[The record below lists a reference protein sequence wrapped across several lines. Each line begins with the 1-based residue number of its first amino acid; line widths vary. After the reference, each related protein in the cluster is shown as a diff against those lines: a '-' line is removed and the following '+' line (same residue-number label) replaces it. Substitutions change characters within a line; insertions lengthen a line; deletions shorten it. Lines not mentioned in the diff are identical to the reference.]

1 MDKEALKKYWLES
14 SDGDYITMLHLHSSK
29 DYTWC
34 LFVGHL
40 VIEKLL
46 KALYVQKHGE
56 DSPRI
61 HDLLRLAKMAGLEL
75 TGQYQDMLD
84 TLTTFN
90 ISARY
95 PDFKNAFR
103 DRCTY
108 EFTQARIKE
117 IKELRRWLLESLT
130 AG

>member
-1 MDKEALKKYWLES
+1 
-14 SDGDYITMLHLHSSK
+14 MLHLYSSK
-29 DYTWC
+29 YYPWS

-46 KALYVQKHGE
+46 KAYCAQKQGT

-61 HDLLRLAKMAGLEL
+61 HDLLRLAQIAGLEL
-75 TGQYQDMLD
+75 SDERKDMLD

-103 DRCTY
+103 DRCTN

-117 IKELRRWLLESLT
+117 IKELRRWLRESLT